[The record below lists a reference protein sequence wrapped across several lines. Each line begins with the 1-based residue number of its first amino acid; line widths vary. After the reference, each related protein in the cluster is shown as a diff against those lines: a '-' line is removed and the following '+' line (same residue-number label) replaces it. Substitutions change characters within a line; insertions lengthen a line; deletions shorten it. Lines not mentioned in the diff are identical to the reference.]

1 MSARL
6 KPFAAWFGRH
16 FKTIALVGTVAGI
29 AIALYGQREAILAFD
44 WRISSFWILGS
55 ILLFA
60 IPPIVQGVSFWMI
73 LRALGLESR
82 FDEALLIWMR
92 SFLLRY
98 APSGALALVIR
109 VRERERFGAS
119 TAHVWTATGYEQL
132 VALASG
138 AVVCL
143 AGFLATGAWPPVIAI
158 LVAVPALAVAVLLR
172 PGYLGRWLQALL
184 GRRGIEIPALLRG
197 RTLAAVI
204 ALNAL
209 GWIATGA
216 ATWMLIHSVSPQP
229 TPEVAWLVGAYAL
242 AWMLGFLVPLLPG
255 GLGLREGTLIAFLAG
270 RFGAGVATALALA
283 LRLANTLGEF
293 VAIGGTEVAYLVWK
307 RLHPRASEM
316 WPELRRAEAAG
327 ASPLGARGP
336 ARTRG
341 GRAGGRG
348 GGFGE

>member
-1 MSARL
+1 MSPLRAL
-6 KPFAAWFGRH
+6 ASAFGRN
-16 FKTIALVGTVAGI
+16 FKPIAAVGTVAGI
-29 AIALYGQREAILAFD
+29 ALALYSQRQAIAEFD
-44 WRISSFWILGS
+44 WRLSWPIFTAAVM
-55 ILLFA
+55 LFA
-60 IPPIVQGVSFWMI
+60 VAPVAQGVSFWTI
-73 LRALGLESR
+73 LRFLALPSR

-172 PGYLGRWLQALL
+172 PGFLGRWLQALL

-197 RTLAAVI
+197 RALLAVI

-216 ATWMLIHSVSPQP
+216 ATWMLIHSVTRSRRPRSLGS
-229 TPEVAWLVGAYAL
+229 WAL
-242 AWMLGFLVPLLPG
+242 TRSHGCSG
-255 GLGLREGTLIAFLAG
+255 SSCRSSRAG
-270 RFGAGVATALALA
+270 
-283 LRLANTLGEF
+283 
-293 VAIGGTEVAYLVWK
+293 
-307 RLHPRASEM
+307 SDC
-316 WPELRRAEAAG
+316 
-327 ASPLGARGP
+327 ARG
-336 ARTRG
+336 R
-341 GRAGGRG
+341 
-348 GGFGE
+348 